1 MRIGRHPLP
10 ILVALVVVFIA
21 TPALAVDLTKVSD
34 DPYSNPASQ
43 HQTEV
48 EPDTF
53 SSGSTVVSAFQVGRF
68 FNGGS
73 TDIGFATSTNNGG
86 SWTAGFIRGLTFTS
100 GLGGAT
106 GAPFER
112 VSDPSVAYDA
122 EHAAWLISLIPLL
135 PDTSTPTVFVNR
147 STDDGRTWSPP
158 VSIPPPVAKS
168 ADLDKNWTVCDNVS
182 TRFRGHC
189 YTELDNFGSGNDML
203 MSTSS
208 EVGTRG
214 ACRSRPPATTRA

>member
-1 MRIGRHPLP
+1 MRIFSGIQPTGDKHLGNYIGAIRQW
-10 ILVALVVVFIA
+10 VAAQDDSLFCI
-21 TPALAVDLTKVSD
+21 VDLHS
-34 DPYSNPASQ
+34 
-43 HQTEV
+43 
-48 EPDTF
+48 
-53 SSGSTVVSAFQVGRF
+53 
-68 FNGGS
+68 
-73 TDIGFATSTNNGG
+73 I
-86 SWTAGFIRGLTFTS
+86 
-100 GLGGAT
+100 
-106 GAPFER
+106 
-112 VSDPSVAYDA
+112 SVAYDA

-214 ACRSRPPATTRA
+214 ACRSRPPATTRASADSPSYSPTAV